1 MKSIA
6 LVLFLSI
13 TTLTISNNILDNYKV
28 NLFIISLK
36 REGIFDIIK
45 SIKMVYDQEA
55 AIISCEELNINNCGD
70 CKKVVTDY
78 MPRPDLNVIKIQNGT
93 SIDELIGM
101 QRILRKKLS
110 SEETK
115 LIYERIVNR
124 LQTEYIEVLNNTIF
138 LN

>member
-45 SIKMVYDQEA
+45 SIKMVYGQEA

>member
-45 SIKMVYDQEA
+45 SIKMVYGQEA
-55 AIISCEELNINNCGD
+55 AVISYEELNINHGGD

-78 MPRPDLNVIKIQNGT
+78 MPKPDLNVIKIQNGT

>member
-1 MKSIA
+1 
-6 LVLFLSI
+6 
-13 TTLTISNNILDNYKV
+13 
-28 NLFIISLK
+28 
-36 REGIFDIIK
+36 
-45 SIKMVYDQEA
+45 MVYDQEA